1 MLKTLIVY
9 THLLATCVAIGTIV
23 VTDLRLMAKALGYRV
38 VIPKPERVET
48 ITITLALVVLYLTGA
63 AIVYLG
69 LQANPDYLAN
79 QKLQAK
85 LVLVG
90 LLTLNAVVL
99 HQAVFP
105 ILGRSRP
112 VSRWRRRDWFTVSLS
127 VSLSNST
134 WLFCSFL
141 GIARI
146 WNGTVSLGFVLT
158 VAAAA
163 WLVVFLLVNAL
174 LQFASR
180 DEPQPQ
186 PDWIDTVKA
195 SLSTFTDLRAR

>member
-9 THLLATCVAIGTIV
+9 AHLIATCAAIGTIV
-23 VTDLRLMAKALGYRV
+23 ITDLRLMAKVLGYRV
-38 VIPKPERVET
+38 VIPKPERFET
-48 ITITLALVVLYLTGA
+48 WMITAALAVLYLTGA

-69 LQANPDYLAN
+69 LEANPDYLTN

-99 HQAVFP
+99 HKAVFP

-112 VSRWRRRDWFTVSLS
+112 VSRWSRKDWFTVSTS

-158 VAAAA
+158 VAAVA

-174 LQFASR
+174 LKLASR
-180 DEPQPQ
+180 DAPKPQ
-186 PDWIDTVKA
+186 PDWIDSMKA
-195 SLSTFTDLRAR
+195 SLSDFADLRPH